1 LFRALKP
8 LKRLTTNLLVVAE
21 GAKEIVM
28 TMRKRPDSGSE
39 PQFGVLV
46 FAGLA
51 RIAQKELSA
60 CEPRDVQ
67 CLRLRNYDLL
77 LFRAALSDLD
87 DFPRLRLP
95 EDCFCM
101 MGEPVAI
108 ERKSD
113 AARLRGVLAQEA
125 ILQALELKNQLF
137 RPKKPKATTY
147 NCFIKQDQDRNVHRQ
162 FIADHVCAL
171 VAGHF
176 SRWKRAD
183 PASVEFWGFY
193 LDLKLHL
200 GLRLSDSRMRY
211 RGREP
216 ALREGALR
224 PTVAAALACVA
235 DPQPGEMVV
244 DPMCGTGTLLQEA
257 LFRND
262 AATYAGGDI
271 DAEAVQTCKAR
282 LSGAN
287 AEIRQ
292 WDATDLPFPDQNI
305 DCILCNL
312 PFGKQFST
320 TGDNEILYPRLI
332 SAWAGKM
339 KPGGRMVLLTS
350 DCQNLENSLTRCGL
364 SFRMACEVKI
374 LGEWARIYKVWG

>member
-1 LFRALKP
+1 
-8 LKRLTTNLLVVAE
+8 
-21 GAKEIVM
+21 M
-28 TMRKRPDSGSE
+28 TARKRSDSGSE

-51 RIAQKELSA
+51 RIAEKELSA
-60 CEPRDVQ
+60 CSPGDVQ
-67 CLRLRNYDLL
+67 RLRLRNYDLL
-77 LFRAALSDLD
+77 LFRAAVSDLG
-87 DFPRLRLP
+87 DFARLRLP
-95 EDCFCM
+95 EDCFYM
-101 MGEPVAI
+101 MGDPVVI

-113 AARLRGVLAQEA
+113 AARLRGVLSQDA
-125 ILQALELKNQLF
+125 ILRALEFKNQLF
-137 RPKKPKATTY
+137 HPKKPKGTTY
-147 NCFIKQDQDRNVHRQ
+147 NCFVKQDKDRNVHRQ

-171 VAGHF
+171 VAGQF
-176 SRWKRAD
+176 SRWKRGD

-193 LDLKLHL
+193 LDLKLLL
-200 GLRLSDSRMRY
+200 GLRLSDNRMRY

-216 ALREGALR
+216 AQREGALR

-235 DPQPGEMVV
+235 DPQPGELVV

-257 LFRND
+257 IFRND
-262 AATYAGGDI
+262 AATYVGGDI

-282 LSGAN
+282 LADTSAQV
-287 AEIRQ
+287 RQ
-292 WDATDLPFPDQNI
+292 WDATDLPFPEQSI

-312 PFGKQFST
+312 PFGKQYST

-350 DCQNLENSLTRCGL
+350 DWQNLENGLTRCGL
-364 SFRMACEVKI
+364 SHRVACEVKI
-374 LGEWARIYKVWG
+374 LGEWARVYKVWG